1 MTIFAIYL
9 SLCDT
14 DSVTINKDT
23 SRNVQECPEPAPVS
37 PTICIL
43 SSIIS
48 IVKSVHIKDKSN
60 FNFDSVLDKIS
71 NKKHSLRK

>member
-37 PTICIL
+37 PIECPNWQYLTYYYIIL
-43 SSIIS
+43 
-48 IVKSVHIKDKSN
+48 
-60 FNFDSVLDKIS
+60 LLQ
-71 NKKHSLRK
+71 KKEVEQGRSRFFLTYFFS

>member
-23 SRNVQECPEPAPVS
+23 SRNVRECPEPAPVS
-37 PTICIL
+37 PKFL
-43 SSIIS
+43 
-48 IVKSVHIKDKSN
+48 
-60 FNFDSVLDKIS
+60 
-71 NKKHSLRK
+71 

>member
-23 SRNVQECPEPAPVS
+23 SRNVEECPEPAPVS
-37 PTICIL
+37 PT
-43 SSIIS
+43 
-48 IVKSVHIKDKSN
+48 VYVTKDYLK
-60 FNFDSVLDKIS
+60 
-71 NKKHSLRK
+71 